1 MFLKKPLFES
11 IIMVFIIG
19 NIVSL
24 ALEKND
30 QSADD
35 TEIQTILNY
44 VFTIIFLVEAL
55 LKIWIQ
61 SFRNY
66 I

>member
-1 MFLKKPLFES
+1 
-11 IIMVFIIG
+11 MVFIIG

-35 TEIQTILNY
+35 IEIQTILNY